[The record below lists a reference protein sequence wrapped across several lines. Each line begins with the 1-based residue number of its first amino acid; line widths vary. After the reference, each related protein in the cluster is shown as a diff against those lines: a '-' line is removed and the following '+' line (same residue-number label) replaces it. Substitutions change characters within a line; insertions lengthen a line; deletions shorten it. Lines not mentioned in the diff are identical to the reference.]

1 MQIKNSCNL
10 AIEKNEIMP
19 FAVAWIDLEILMLS
33 DASRIKMNIIRY
45 HLCVAIKKL
54 YKWAYLQ
61 NSFTDIENSSMVTK
75 GEKGVTVSYNNL

>member
-54 YKWAYLQ
+54 YK
-61 NSFTDIENSSMVTK
+61 
-75 GEKGVTVSYNNL
+75 